1 MIVGVPA
8 ETYPGERRVAITPL
22 STAPLVKAGVE
33 VRIQAGAGDAAGY
46 PDADYEH
53 HRCRIVPSRADAFAS
68 DVLFQVRTPGANP
81 AQGNADLSSY
91 RAGQLVCGFADP
103 LLAHDANQ
111 AVAKTQ
117 ATLLAIEL
125 IPRIS
130 RAQSMDALS
139 SQASLAGYR
148 AVLLAAQHL
157 RKIFPMMVTAAGTLQ
172 PARVFVLGAG
182 VAGLQAIATAKRL
195 GAMVS
200 AFDVRTAVKDEVRSL
215 GARFIELPLESA
227 EGAGGYAKEQST
239 EQVRRQQELLARHAA
254 ESDVVITTAA
264 IPGRR
269 SPLLL
274 TAAAVAGMRPG
285 SVIVD
290 LAAERGGNCE
300 VTKADQEV
308 SYQGVTVLGPTN
320 LPSEVAYHASQ
331 AYSNNLVKLLQL
343 LLTKDGRLN
352 LDPKDEVIAGCL
364 VCRDGQVVHPA
375 VRRAMNLPDITAV
388 ASPA

>member
-8 ETYPGERRVAITPL
+8 ETYPGERRVAMTPL
-22 STAPLVKAGVE
+22 SAAPLVKAGVE
-33 VRIQAGAGDAAGY
+33 VRIQAGAGMAAGY
-46 PDADYEH
+46 PDSDYETH
-53 HRCRIVPSRADAFAS
+53 HCRVVPSRADAFAT
-68 DVLFQVRTPGANP
+68 DVLFQVRTPGSNP
-81 AQGNADLSSY
+81 AHGSEDLSAY
-91 RAGQLVCGFADP
+91 RPGQVILGFADP
-103 LLAHDANQ
+103 LTAADANQ
-111 AVAKTQ
+111 ALARTQ
-117 ATLLAIEL
+117 ATLLAMEL

-182 VAGLQAIATAKRL
+182 VAGLQAIATARRL

-200 AFDVRTAVKDEVRSL
+200 AFDVRAAVKDEVRSL
-215 GARFIELPLESA
+215 GARFIELPIESA
-227 EGAGGYAKEQST
+227 EGAGGYAREQSAD
-239 EQVRRQQELLARHAA
+239 QVRRQQDLLARHAA

-274 TAAAVAGMRPG
+274 TEAAVAGMRPG

-290 LAAERGGNCE
+290 LAAERGGNCA
-300 VTKADQEV
+300 VTQADQEV
-308 SYQGVTVLGPTN
+308 HHQGVTVLGPTN
-320 LPSEVAYHASQ
+320 LVSEVAYHASQ
-331 AYSNNLVKLLQL
+331 AYANNLVNLLKL
-343 LLTKDGRLN
+343 LLTKDGGLN

-375 VRRAMNLPDITAV
+375 VRRAMNLPEPTAV